1 MEKSTND
8 KPPSQSKNFFINY
21 QNAFNNYTAAQK
33 YYINNLQIKDSIEKI
48 INSYKDTILLFK
60 KKLIQI
66 KLSLVKTLYIEEK
79 KCFKFAES
87 IYSYNNNFIFL
98 LNQILTY
105 QIDSITNLINDIEK
119 KVFCENNKKN
129 LNDYVYT
136 IQQNKNNIQSNQK
149 KMEKMFSEYNS
160 EYSKFT
166 DTFYGIEE
174 EVKMYYYKQRKKQLD
189 ETEISLL
196 NEYYNEASNA
206 HSIFLTAHNK
216 FQDNNKKFF
225 EFYNNKM
232 KEYEEEV
239 NKSDIQSLN
248 IINSFI
254 SAIMNN
260 KKNLL
265 KCMDDMISKNKLN
278 IQENVDINNIKNK
291 NNIKLFLEKYITSL
305 EENYMNEKYKVKAI
319 HSQVLDD
326 KISQENKEVLNILND
341 ELGLEDF
348 QDTSHI
354 VLVEE
359 DVFQITKFFHG
370 SFEYV
375 DTSEYNFPI
384 EKKKLDVK
392 KLTNKL
398 LQFGLIKKEARE
410 FKDLKPI
417 NDNEIK
423 KLTEYL
429 KSKKEYRNSFLLR
442 FNYFRTLGIFD
453 LPEKEFNIIANY
465 FEIIT
470 DCILN
475 ERDENDFTTLKLMI
489 ILSQT
494 FYINKDGQKMYLIN
508 TLKGH
513 KLFNDIEFIKIYLNS
528 LINEEI
534 GKSEDKSKV
543 KLNSKSKMDIIF
555 ATMLP
560 FCNYMLEFGIEKDKL
575 LEINESIYKKY
586 ELKEDLIKNINMIIE
601 SK

>member
-225 EFYNNKM
+225 EF
-232 KEYEEEV
+232 
-239 NKSDIQSLN
+239 
-248 IINSFI
+248 
-254 SAIMNN
+254 
-260 KKNLL
+260 
-265 KCMDDMISKNKLN
+265 
-278 IQENVDINNIKNK
+278 
-291 NNIKLFLEKYITSL
+291 
-305 EENYMNEKYKVKAI
+305 
-319 HSQVLDD
+319 
-326 KISQENKEVLNILND
+326 
-341 ELGLEDF
+341 
-348 QDTSHI
+348 
-354 VLVEE
+354 
-359 DVFQITKFFHG
+359 
-370 SFEYV
+370 
-375 DTSEYNFPI
+375 
-384 EKKKLDVK
+384 
-392 KLTNKL
+392 
-398 LQFGLIKKEARE
+398 
-410 FKDLKPI
+410 
-417 NDNEIK
+417 
-423 KLTEYL
+423 
-429 KSKKEYRNSFLLR
+429 
-442 FNYFRTLGIFD
+442 
-453 LPEKEFNIIANY
+453 
-465 FEIIT
+465 
-470 DCILN
+470 
-475 ERDENDFTTLKLMI
+475 
-489 ILSQT
+489 
-494 FYINKDGQKMYLIN
+494 
-508 TLKGH
+508 
-513 KLFNDIEFIKIYLNS
+513 
-528 LINEEI
+528 
-534 GKSEDKSKV
+534 
-543 KLNSKSKMDIIF
+543 
-555 ATMLP
+555 
-560 FCNYMLEFGIEKDKL
+560 
-575 LEINESIYKKY
+575 
-586 ELKEDLIKNINMIIE
+586 
-601 SK
+601 